1 MNPYPHEP
9 LTPEERELAQLT
21 SRLPP
26 HGEPSAALDA
36 RILAAAHAAA
46 APQPVRRHK
55 PHWPVALGLA
65 ASVVFAVGIAW
76 QLRPMQE
83 QAALLTEMP
92 AAAEAAEP
100 AAPVANAVTPP
111 EAFPQATDA
120 MDAASEAAPAE
131 TARAQAQ
138 AVAPPVGEASAHH
151 RSQPAPAPVP
161 VLAPAP
167 AKNVVIAREPAL
179 QRRAT
184 DRYSPPSP
192 PSPPAPAA
200 SPPPP
205 PPAPAP
211 VAMAPPAVMSA
222 SAPVADASLPY
233 TATAEAEAAL
243 ADQVSMVAETSSAKA
258 RTDNARSK
266 AAAVREAK
274 RRSAAAAP
282 ADNASLERVEVSG
295 SRLRT
300 DLQVPVAD
308 DTHLAVNDWLERVR
322 TRYGLG
328 DAAAARQSLLLF
340 VKEHPR
346 ENVPDDLEPLL
357 KE

>member
-46 APQPVRRHK
+46 APQPVRKRK
-55 PHWPVALGLA
+55 PRWPVALGVA

-83 QAALLTEMP
+83 QGALLTEVP
-92 AAAEAAEP
+92 AAAEDSEQ
-100 AAPVANAVTPP
+100 AAPVANVAAVP
-111 EAFPQATDA
+111 EAFPQAAADA
-120 MDAASEAAPAE
+120 MSASEAAPAD
-131 TARAQAQ
+131 TAPAQTK
-138 AVAPPVGEASAHH
+138 AVVTPPAEASARN
-151 RSQPAPAPVP
+151 RSQPALVVFAP
-161 VLAPAP
+161 APAP
-167 AKNVVIAREPAL
+167 AKSAVLARETAPRRQEADSYIPPA
-179 QRRAT
+179 
-184 DRYSPPSP
+184 P
-192 PSPPAPAA
+192 PSPPAPVA
-200 SPPPP
+200 SP

-211 VAMAPPAVMSA
+211 VATAPPPPVVLTTP
-222 SAPVADASLPY
+222 APMADASLPLA
-233 TATAEAEAAL
+233 ATAEAEAAL
-243 ADQVSMVAETSSAKA
+243 AEHVSVVTARSTAKA
-258 RTDNARSK
+258 RTDNSRSK
-266 AAAVREAK
+266 AASAREAK
-274 RRSAAAAP
+274 MRSASAAP
-282 ADNASLERVEVSG
+282 ADNATLDRVEVSG

-300 DLQVPVAD
+300 DLQVPVVD

-340 VKEHPR
+340 VRDHPR